1 MIGPKHLRVIFD
13 KKDRFA
19 RIYDETKYLV
29 LLGPEKYDAIF
40 KRTRYLLSIKS
51 GITDVFSQYYVK
63 SRLIPMILYLGKE
76 DCEIVRL

>member
-1 MIGPKHLRVIFD
+1 MIYDISYKTLIEAKPLRIRFD
-13 KKDRFA
+13 KTHGFI
-19 RIYDETKYLV
+19 RIYDGTKYLV

-63 SRLIPMILYLGKE
+63 SRLIPMILYL
-76 DCEIVRL
+76 